1 MLTRTTRFVI
11 TAQFASAMFAQAPA
25 SPPMDRVLHFTQAE
39 TNREL
44 QEIATN
50 IRSIT
55 EIPHE
60 DGADVTRFFFGRKF
74 PTRAEAIA
82 VCISEGRRNI
92 DRSVK
97 DLSEDLK
104 ATWDEKQTLRPAL
117 QGPID
122 PLIGE
127 GVLRYAKDK
136 RSRTLD
142 DLDGEPE

>member
-1 MLTRTTRFVI
+1 MDTREVYKGCAI
-11 TAQFASAMFAQAPA
+11 QANP
-25 SPPMDRVLHFTQAE
+25 T
-39 TNREL
+39 EL
-44 QEIATN
+44 PDGSGWTEDYTI
-50 IRSIT
+50 

-60 DGADVTRFFFGRKF
+60 DRADVTRFFFGRKF

-97 DLSEDLK
+97 DLSADLK
-104 ATWDEKQTLRPAL
+104 ATWDENHTLRPAL
-117 QGPID
+117 HDPID

>member
-1 MLTRTTRFVI
+1 MARKYAVTFPVLTEVIRLLAMDTREVYMGCAI
-11 TAQFASAMFAQAPA
+11 QANP
-25 SPPMDRVLHFTQAE
+25 T
-39 TNREL
+39 EL
-44 QEIATN
+44 ADGSGWTEDYN
-50 IRSIT
+50 I
-55 EIPHE
+55 EVPHE
-60 DGADVTRFFFGRKF
+60 DRTDVTRYFFGRKC

-82 VCISEGRRNI
+82 ACISEGRRKI
-92 DRSVK
+92 DRLLK
-97 DLSEDLK
+97 DTAAPENLK

-127 GVLRYAKDK
+127 GILRHAKDK